1 MGKLDTPLCHYRYDA
16 LDQLVGLAP
25 ALQANTQRFYAQDK
39 LATEIRGQESHT
51 IIQHADQLL
60 AQQRRQ
66 STTVNTRL
74 LLADRH
80 RSILHILDTQAHLL
94 NYTPYGYRPVEHRTS
109 SLLEFNGERRDPV
122 TGHYLLGNGYRAFN
136 PILKR
141 FNSPDNMSPFA
152 EGGLNPYAYCMGDPI
167 NHADPTGHFIGAMI
181 AALSTKAIAVA
192 GAGLSVTGGFLANA
206 MGRSISPIWTRAAAA
221 STLAAGGVLG
231 AAFGRAGAP
240 LVIREIAQVTVVA
253 GLVVTARAAAPAVRG
268 VVNTA
273 VTNLRPIAE
282 TLAVSALQTAE
293 SVRVTVEQVMQPI
306 VNRINSIRRGFDL
319 PVQRPSPNPRR
330 QV

>member
-1 MGKLDTPLCHYRYDA
+1 MGKLDTPLCLYRYDA
-16 LDQLVGLAP
+16 LDQLVGLTP
-25 ALQANTQRFYAQDK
+25 ALQANTRRFYAQDK

-66 STTVNTRL
+66 STTVNTSL

-141 FNSPDNMSPFA
+141 FNSPDNMSPFGK
-152 EGGLNPYAYCMGDPI
+152 GGLNPYAYCMGDPV
-167 NHADPTGHFIGAMI
+167 NYSDPSGHFIGGLVSLIGAFSTKMTAAFATGVNLMNGVLLARVGGTSVGLATSEI
-181 AALSTKAIAVA
+181 VSSFTAAVATGLAFSPVSAQAALYAARPIAQA
-192 GAGLSVTGGFLANA
+192 ALVTGGAIAITKLAPRVWA
-206 MGRSISPIWTRAAAA
+206 RIPLVVRETLRSERDIIRV
-221 STLAAGGVLG
+221 AAG
-231 AAFGRAGAP
+231 
-240 LVIREIAQVTVVA
+240 
-253 GLVVTARAAAPAVRG
+253 
-268 VVNTA
+268 
-273 VTNLRPIAE
+273 
-282 TLAVSALQTAE
+282 
-293 SVRVTVEQVMQPI
+293 
-306 VNRINSIRRGFDL
+306 
-319 PVQRPSPNPRR
+319 
-330 QV
+330 